1 MAKRLTCSDV
11 LNIINDSN
19 WDVSDDSD
27 DDIAENDRLD
37 LDYVQHDI
45 SDDEEPISSSPSLPA
60 QVSLSPTPTCNM
72 TSSHISLSPQVT
84 ISPSS
89 SSSMTALTCTPVP
102 FNPPS
107 FNEITGPVPVLDS
120 TATPLD
126 VFQLYFDDDL
136 FQLLV
141 DQTNLYAS
149 QSIPRERYNWYD
161 TCTNELKLF
170 LGIIVAMGIH
180 VLPQL
185 QDYWSSDILL
195 GVPGIVSGMPI
206 DRFKVL
212 LRCFYINDN
221 TTAKPRDDPAFDR
234 LHKIRP
240 LITNVQRKFM
250 SQYIPH
256 REVSVDE
263 AMVGFKGRS
272 SLKQYMP
279 MKPTKRGY
287 KIWCLCDSTNGYMF
301 NFEVYT
307 GASGANDNGG
317 LGPSVVKRLMQPL
330 KDRNHFVF
338 VDNFFSTVD
347 LAMEQNTYSVEQHE

>member
-1 MAKRLTCSDV
+1 MAKHLTCSDV

-126 VFQLYFDDDL
+126 FFQLYFDDDL

-149 QSIPRERYNWYD
+149 QSIPGE
-161 TCTNELKLF
+161 
-170 LGIIVAMGIH
+170 
-180 VLPQL
+180 
-185 QDYWSSDILL
+185 
-195 GVPGIVSGMPI
+195 
-206 DRFKVL
+206 
-212 LRCFYINDN
+212 
-221 TTAKPRDDPAFDR
+221 
-234 LHKIRP
+234 
-240 LITNVQRKFM
+240 
-250 SQYIPH
+250 
-256 REVSVDE
+256 
-263 AMVGFKGRS
+263 
-272 SLKQYMP
+272 
-279 MKPTKRGY
+279 
-287 KIWCLCDSTNGYMF
+287 
-301 NFEVYT
+301 
-307 GASGANDNGG
+307 
-317 LGPSVVKRLMQPL
+317 
-330 KDRNHFVF
+330 
-338 VDNFFSTVD
+338 
-347 LAMEQNTYSVEQHE
+347 